1 MKKTNRKKG
10 FTIIELVIVI
20 AVIGILAAVLI
31 PTFSNVIE
39 NANAAAAKSSARA
52 IFENATI
59 AASMGNVSLNGMIIE
74 SKDGNY
80 KYIVTDGQLED
91 YEGTVGTNATTV
103 DGGWKVYIKKAVSV
117 TVAKAGGSYT
127 WANGDP
133 NPEAEVLVGF
143 TQTTG
148 KVAVLTVVD
157 GDGNVYYSETAK
169 ANDASSNLDIKTG
182 FRFYMYN
189 TNNAWAEGA
198 TGKVTG
204 VTSRAAAAG
213 WYSYTVKVDGVVTF
227 SGVFYYA

>member
-59 AASMGNVSLNGMIIE
+59 AASVGNVSLNGMIIE

-103 DGGWKVYIKKAVSV
+103 DGGWKVYMKEAVSV
-117 TVAKAGGSYT
+117 TVAKAESKPDWT
-127 WANGDP
+127 ENDP
-133 NPEAEVLVGF
+133 NPDAEVLVGF
-143 TQTTG
+143 KQDTG
-148 KVAVLTVVD
+148 KVALLTVVD
-157 GDGNVYYSETAK
+157 GDGNVYYSETET
-169 ANDASSNLDIKTG
+169 ASENNNLKIQKG
-182 FRFYMYN
+182 FRFYMYKTTSN
-189 TNNAWAEGA
+189 WNNNASVKPEN
-198 TGKVTG
+198 VPD
-204 VTSRAAAAG
+204 RAAAAG
-213 WYSYTVKVDGVVTF
+213 WYSYTVKVDGVVTY

>member
-91 YEGTVGTNATTV
+91 YEGTAGTNATTV
-103 DGGWKVYIKKAVSV
+103 DGGWKVYMKETVSV

-143 TQTTG
+143 KQTTG

-157 GDGNVYYSETAK
+157 GDGNVYYTETAK
-169 ANDASSNLDIKTG
+169 ADNNSTLSIQNG

-204 VTSRAAAAG
+204 VTDRAAAAG
-213 WYSYTVKVDGVVTF
+213 WYSYTVKVDGVVTY

>member
-103 DGGWKVYIKKAVSV
+103 DGGWKVYMSTTVSV
-117 TVAKAGGSYT
+117 EVPKKGSTPTWGG
-127 WANGDP
+127 NEDHKD
-133 NPEAEVLVGF
+133 AEVFVAME
-143 TQTTG
+143 QKDQNKTT
-148 KVAVLTVVD
+148 VLTVVD
-157 GDGNVYYSETAK
+157 NDGNVYYSESVKQTI
-169 ANDASSNLDIKTG
+169 NNG
-182 FRFYMYN
+182 FFFYMYN
-189 TNNAWAEGA
+189 TGTAWSNDA
-198 TGKVTG
+198 KVTP
-204 VTSRAAAAG
+204 SHIKDRAAAAG